1 MSLAD
6 RLSQAE
12 PSRSGKPCSVS
23 TLLAELPEADAAAL
37 QASLDVP
44 KGDRQRLSS
53 QQIASILRLEG
64 YEIPMKSVE
73 NHRKGA
79 CRCGSSRA
87 PDA

>member
-6 RLSQAE
+6 RLSNAE
-12 PSRSGKPCSVS
+12 PSRSGKPCSVA
-23 TLLAELPEADAAAL
+23 TLLAKLAADDAAAL
-37 QASLDVP
+37 QVALDVP
-44 KGDRQRLSS
+44 KGDRERLSS

-64 YEIPMKSVE
+64 HEIPMKSVE

-79 CRCGSSRA
+79 CRCGPSRA